1 MSNNSQSRAYCHC
14 IDKHYNAALTV
25 DALKL
30 RDTFDKYIL
39 IIPNDANFRE
49 FKWSLL
55 FVQHIVRIHVQMWML
70 PPMLVRC
77 IDQKETY
84 HKHII
89 KQIALTFSEAI

>member
-1 MSNNSQSRAYCHC
+1 MSNNSQFRGYCHY

-55 FVQHIVRIHVQMWML
+55 FVQRIVRTLFDPCANANASANACSLYRPKGNV
-70 PPMLVRC
+70 
-77 IDQKETY
+77 
-84 HKHII
+84 
-89 KQIALTFSEAI
+89 S

>member
-1 MSNNSQSRAYCHC
+1 MSNNSQSRGYCHY

-25 DALKL
+25 DAMKL

-55 FVQHIVRIHVQMWML
+55 FVQRIVRTLFDPCANANASANVCSL
-70 PPMLVRC
+70 YRPKGNV
-77 IDQKETY
+77 
-84 HKHII
+84 
-89 KQIALTFSEAI
+89 S